1 MAGLPLPVGRLQPV
15 YPNYPVARQPTE
27 PAVRP
32 GGVPVFTYHAPPS
45 QPVRAMETTK
55 FGPSSSMGTGM
66 TQGSMGFG
74 QGRKKRKT
82 RKSTSSSRVRR
93 RSKTRKSRRASSG
106 GR

>member
-32 GGVPVFTYHAPPS
+32 GGVPVFTYRAPSS
-45 QPVRAMETTK
+45 QPVRPMETTK

-66 TQGSMGFG
+66 TQGSMGIG

-93 RSKTRKSRRASSG
+93 RSRTQRSRRGVVG
-106 GR
+106 G